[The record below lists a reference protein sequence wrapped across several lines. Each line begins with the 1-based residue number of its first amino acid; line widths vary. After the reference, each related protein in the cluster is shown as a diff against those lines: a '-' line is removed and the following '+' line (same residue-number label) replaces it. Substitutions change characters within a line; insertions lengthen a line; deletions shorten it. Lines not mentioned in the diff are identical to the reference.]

1 VYNSGLRQ
9 KFMEYSPGIVLL
21 AENIREAIEQGYELF
36 DFLRGNEDYKYR
48 MGGENTEIFM
58 LKAKLTE

>member
-1 VYNSGLRQ
+1 
-9 KFMEYSPGIVLL
+9 VLL